1 MILALT
7 TLSALSQTATNDT
20 LICLPKS
27 TMQKVTADLI
37 RGDQCA
43 EEQVVKDDII
53 ADQKK
58 TIDFLE
64 SVKKEC
70 AYQDSVH
77 VSNMGACK
85 QESTA
90 KDGIISNLNIKIGNK
105 NKELW
110 IMRAAAVVLGGLI
123 YVTNK

>member
-1 MILALT
+1 M
-7 TLSALSQTATNDT
+7 TLNALSQTATNDT

-27 TMQKVTADLI
+27 TMQRVTEDLVK
-37 RGDQCA
+37 GDQCA
-43 EEQVVKDDII
+43 DEQIVKDGII

-58 TIDFLE
+58 TIQFLE

-77 VSNMGACK
+77 VSNMGTCK
-85 QESTA
+85 KESGA
-90 KDGIISNLNIKIGNK
+90 KDGIIGQLNVKIGNK

-110 IMRAAAVVLGGLI
+110 IMRGVAVLLGGLI
-123 YVTNK
+123 YITNR

>member
-1 MILALT
+1 
-7 TLSALSQTATNDT
+7 
-20 LICLPKS
+20 
-27 TMQKVTADLI
+27 MQKVTADLI

-70 AYQDSVH
+70 VYQDSVH
-77 VSNMGACK
+77 TSNMGACK

-110 IMRAAAVVLGGLI
+110 IMRAAAVILGGLI
-123 YVTNK
+123 YVTNR